1 MANDM
6 IFKTIHGSHLYGT
19 DHPDSDIDIF
29 KVFRDKMKTRHVI
42 DIDSDTTSMSLDSFL
57 LTAGKGNPQSLEAM
71 FSQNYSISEIEPLRS
86 AFRVDLGTTIETYR
100 RTIKNFAHGNLK
112 QQRHAFR
119 LAHNLDTLYASGSF
133 NPRLSD
139 KQIEEIFSLELSEPQ
154 ELIDFLSL
162 RFTITI

>member
-1 MANDM
+1 MPNRM
-6 IFKTIHGSHLYGT
+6 IFATIHGSHLYGT
-19 DHPDSDIDIF
+19 DHPESDLDYF
-29 KVFRDKMKTRHVI
+29 AVVRDKMKTRHVI
-42 DIDSDTTSMSLDSFL
+42 DIDSDTTTMSLDNFL
-57 LTAGKGNPQSLEAM
+57 LTAGRGNPQSLEAM
-71 FSQNYSISEIEPLRS
+71 FSQNYTFSEIEALRE
-86 AFRVDLGTTIETYR
+86 AFRIDLRQTVETYR
-100 RTIKNFAHGNLK
+100 RTIKNFCHGTLK